1 MNIIKPKDLVS
12 KNAKILIYG
21 QSGIGKSYLAGSAEN
36 AIMLDLEKGSAS
48 VKNKDIDVI
57 EVSNAKEFKK
67 AIVWAREQ
75 DKYKTI
81 IIDSLTRYSEM
92 LFLVLKKMY
101 PDKRD
106 GLNLWGD
113 FDVASRSRIEE
124 ILSIPKNIIVTLL
137 EEPVNDGGIL
147 RKYPMYKANKFKM
160 MLPSYFD
167 LVSHLVVNDE
177 GKRLMINEPTNDSIG
192 KNRFSS
198 YGIPNIITES
208 EELYDINKI
217 LTKLKKR

>member
-57 EVSNAKEFKK
+57 EISDAKEFKK

-101 PDKRD
+101 PDKKD

-177 GKRLMINEPTNDSIG
+177 GKRLMVNEPTNDSIG

>member
-48 VKNKDIDVI
+48 VKNKDIDII
-57 EVSNAKEFKK
+57 EISNAKEFKK

-101 PDKRD
+101 PDKKD

-177 GKRLMINEPTNDSIG
+177 GKRLMVNEPTNDSIG